1 VAQCPGVKNVFVY
14 KRTGEEISM
23 TAGRDVWMDE
33 ELLKVRQTTF

>member
-1 VAQCPGVKNVFVY
+1 VALCPGVKNVFVY

-33 ELLKVRQTTF
+33 ELLKVRQTIS